1 MAGCIAIDAMQSA
14 EDRIGKYEPEW
25 TIRFIL

>member
-1 MAGCIAIDAMQSA
+1 MAGRIALDAVQSA

-25 TIRFIL
+25 TMRFIL